1 MTASNPSPETLLDR
15 QCEQRSE
22 AGYLATVL
30 GTASHRVVLFHRGQ
44 ALMNGSGLG
53 YFDPAVLPA
62 APNTGTINVYLGRVR
77 AGLSGALPEGTD
89 IVLRVLP
96 YDAGDLAWV
105 PGGAEFSGYR
115 DVAAGLDAFD
125 TQVFVEAQAVANWH
139 GTHTHCPRCGSPT
152 ESLCAGWMRR
162 CEQDGSEHFPRT
174 DPAAIVAIVGAD
186 GRILLANNF
195 AWDENRYSTVAGF
208 VEAGESGEQAAV
220 REIAE
225 EVGVHLHS
233 LSYVGSQA
241 WPFPRSLM
249 LGFIGYTDDTEA
261 TPDNVEVR
269 SARWFGREELQ
280 AAVLDGGAV
289 IPGRLS
295 IARELLE
302 HWYGGRLLEPGD
314 VAASEEAAKKHE
326 LVQRGESA

>member
-1 MTASNPSPETLLDR
+1 MTIPNPSPETVLDR
-15 QCEQRSE
+15 RCEQRSE
-22 AGYLATVL
+22 PGHLAAVL
-30 GTASHRVVLFHRGQ
+30 GTATRRVVLFHQGK
-44 ALMNGSGLG
+44 ALMDGGGLG
-53 YFDPAVLPA
+53 YFDPAVLTVEPPA
-62 APNTGTINVYLGRVR
+62 GTIHVYLGQV
-77 AGLSGALPEGTD
+77 LPGQFPNLPAGTD
-89 IVLRVLP
+89 LVLQVLP
-96 YDAGDLAWV
+96 DDAGDLTWV
-105 PGGAEFSGYR
+105 PAGAAFAGYR
-115 DVAAGLDAFD
+115 DVVRHLHAGDA
-125 TQVFVEAQAVANWH
+125 QVFVEAQAVANWH

-152 ESLCAGWMRR
+152 EPLWSGWMRR

-186 GRILLANNF
+186 DRILLASNF

-233 LSYVGSQA
+233 LTYVASQS

-249 LGFIGYTDDTEA
+249 LGYIGYTNDVAA

-269 SARWFGREELQ
+269 AARWFGKKELQ
-280 AAVLDGGAV
+280 VAVLSGDAV

-295 IARELLE
+295 IARGLLE
-302 HWYGGRLLEPGD
+302 VWFGGRIMEPGD
-314 VAASEEAAKKHE
+314 GV
-326 LVQRGESA
+326 ESADLAGHGAVS